1 MMDHRPTW
9 QTFQIEIT
17 KGRRRRRREKTKKND
32 DDESDVDVQLYT

>member
-1 MMDHRPTW
+1 MDHRPTW

-17 KGRRRRRREKTKKND
+17 KGRRRREKMKKND